1 MCMGVIC
8 DDWQYG
14 MRFKL
19 LEVFLLMA
27 KGKNDS
33 RQYCNTMILVL
44 QENKRKIINVK
55 VLISGITVVGFFLS
69 FFLHLPL

>member
-1 MCMGVIC
+1 
-8 DDWQYG
+8 

-27 KGKNDS
+27 KEKNAS

-44 QENKRKIINVK
+44 QENKRKIIDVK
-55 VLISGITVVGFFLS
+55 VLTVGITAVGFFL
-69 FFLHLPL
+69 FFLCTFATLTIKRKKE